1 MGSARSLIILVGG
14 TAFKP
19 QVSAAEIVY
28 SRFFMDEKAQNF
40 FTALF
45 VLFGVRA
52 MWTKVD

>member
-1 MGSARSLIILVGG
+1 MGTARSLIILVGG

-19 QVSAAEIVY
+19 QVSAAEIVF

-45 VLFGVRA
+45 VLFGVGA